1 MTDLTTEEEY
11 QILCRTIWHHNRCYY
26 VDHQPEI
33 SDEAFDKL
41 LASLQT
47 IEYQHPEWVSPNS
60 PTQRVGEART
70 DGFQSVVHSTP
81 MLSLANIYSLE
92 ELQQFCARVKKLL
105 SSHAVSYCAELKMD
119 GIAMGARYEK
129 GCFVQ
134 GYTRGD
140 GKVGDD
146 ITANL
151 RTLRTLPLQLMME
164 NPPELLELRGEVFMP
179 KAVFA
184 ALNSVRAAEEEPL
197 WANPRNA
204 AAGAIKLLNP
214 KETAQRKLDVV
225 FYAATENSLPEV
237 PTQCALHDWL
247 RRNGLPSLPLVAE
260 CTTNEELYAFIL
272 QVEQLRLGLP
282 FEIDGVVIKVNA
294 RADQQKLGASGK
306 NPRWAMAYKFA
317 AEQGCTRL
325 VDITVQVGRTG
336 ILTPVAELEPV
347 PIAGSVIRRASL
359 YNADEVERKDLRI
372 GDWVIVE
379 KGGDVIPK
387 IVRAIP
393 DRRGEGTLPWRMPE
407 ACPSC
412 GTPVVRVEGE
422 VAVRCPDASHCPD
435 QLIGR
440 LELFCSRDGVDM
452 DHIGS
457 KLLLQLF
464 EKGFVRSPPDLYSLT
479 KEKLQ
484 QIKGFQEKSIQN
496 VLSSIQQK
504 RQIPLGRLIMALG
517 IPHVGTQTAEL
528 LARTFGSLEACM
540 EASQEQF
547 MRCEGIGEIMAHAL
561 ASYLHDPYYIEELK
575 RLLQEITPLAPP
587 KKAEHSSHPLHG
599 KALLFTGTLTS
610 CTRREA
616 EERAVACGATISGS
630 LTKKT
635 DYLIVGEDPGSK
647 VDKARQLGTAVLD
660 EQAFLNLVDPNL
672 SQRNPLLEG
681 SESLPEQ

>member
-1 MTDLTTEEEY
+1 MTGSTTHEDY
-11 QILCRTIWHHNRCYY
+11 QALCHAIWRHNRCYY
-26 VDHQPEI
+26 VLHQPEI
-33 SDEAFDKL
+33 SDEAFDQL
-41 LASLQT
+41 LASLQK
-47 IEYQHPEWVSPNS
+47 IEQEHPEWVSPNS
-60 PTQRVGEART
+60 PTQRVGEALT
-70 DGFQSVVHSTP
+70 EGFASVVHSTP

-92 ELQQFCARVKKLL
+92 ELEQFCARVKKLL
-105 SSHAVSYCAELKMD
+105 PSHAISYCAELKMD

-129 GCFVQ
+129 GVFVQ

-140 GKVGDD
+140 GKAGDD

-151 RTLRTLPLQLMME
+151 RTLRNLPLQLMIK

-184 ALNSVRAAEEEPL
+184 ALNSVRAQEGEPL

-214 KETAQRKLDVV
+214 KETAQRKLDVM
-225 FYAATENSLPEV
+225 FYATTENSLPEIS
-237 PTQCALHDWL
+237 TQYALHMWL
-247 RRNGLPSLPLVAE
+247 RQNGLPTLPLVAE
-260 CTTNEELYAFIL
+260 CITNEELYAFIL
-272 QVEQLRLGLP
+272 RVEQLRPTLP

-294 RADQQKLGASGK
+294 RADQQDLGASGK

-317 AEQGCTRL
+317 AEQGSTRL
-325 VDITVQVGRTG
+325 IDITVQVGRTG

-359 YNADEVERKDLRI
+359 YNADEIQRKDLRI

-387 IVRAIP
+387 IVRAIV
-393 DRRGEGTLPWRMPE
+393 DRRSAETLPWNMPE
-407 ACPSC
+407 NCPKC

-422 VAVRCPDASHCPD
+422 VAARCPNSANCPD

-452 DHIGS
+452 DHMGS

-464 EKGFVRSPPDLYSLT
+464 EKGFVRSPPDLYLL
-479 KEKLQ
+479 KPEHLQ
-484 QIKGFQEKSIQN
+484 QLKGFQEKSIQN
-496 VLSSIQQK
+496 VLSSIEQK

-517 IPHVGTQTAEL
+517 IPHVGIQTAEL
-528 LARTFGSLEACM
+528 LARTFGSLENCM
-540 EASQEQF
+540 KATQEQF

-561 ASYLHDPYYIEELK
+561 ASYFHDPYYMADLK
-575 RLLQEITPLAPP
+575 RLLQEITPIAPTKQTDNP
-587 KKAEHSSHPLHG
+587 SHPLNG
-599 KALLFTGTLTS
+599 KALLFTGTLSS

-616 EERAVACGATISGS
+616 EERALACGATISGS

-647 VDKARQLGTAVLD
+647 LEKAQKLGTTVLD
-660 EQAFLNLVDPNL
+660 EQAFLKLLETNL
-672 SQRNPLLEG
+672 SEANP
-681 SESLPEQ
+681 